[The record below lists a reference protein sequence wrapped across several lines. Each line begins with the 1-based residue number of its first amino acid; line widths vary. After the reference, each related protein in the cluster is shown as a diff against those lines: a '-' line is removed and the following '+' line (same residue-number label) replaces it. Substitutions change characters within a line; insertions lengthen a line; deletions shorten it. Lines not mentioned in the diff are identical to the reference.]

1 MSPGEIYLEKLAGYS
16 SDRIFYIGN
25 NVSKDEMQYVI
36 DEGVL
41 VSVDSLC
48 QLESYGQINQ
58 GKDVAVRFNPGVGT
72 GHHQKVI
79 TAGKKT
85 KFGVQKDFVP
95 QVQEIIRKYDLNL
108 IGIDQ
113 HIGSL
118 FLDLDSYIKELNLSL
133 KSPLVSRD

>member
-1 MSPGEIYLEKLAGYS
+1 MSQGEIYLEKLAGYS

-48 QLESYGQINQ
+48 QLESYGQINP
-58 GKDVAVRFNPGVGT
+58 GKDVAVRFNPGIGT

-85 KFGVQKDFVP
+85 KFGVQKRFCAA
-95 QVQEIIRKYDLNL
+95 
-108 IGIDQ
+108 
-113 HIGSL
+113 GSG
-118 FLDLDSYIKELNLSL
+118 DHQK
-133 KSPLVSRD
+133 V